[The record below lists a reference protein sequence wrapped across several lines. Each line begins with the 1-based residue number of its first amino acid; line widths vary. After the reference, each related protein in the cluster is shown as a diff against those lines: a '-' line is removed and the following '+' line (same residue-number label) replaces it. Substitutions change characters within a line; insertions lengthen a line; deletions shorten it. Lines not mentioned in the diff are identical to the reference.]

1 MLCLFL
7 SECIIKPMSTY
18 PKDLTETYSRNRQKY
33 TSTDQYLFEVLSEIT
48 LKDKTVLDYGCGDG
62 SYSFMFEQHDTK
74 QVFGFDI
81 SQEMIAIAHNK
92 LAIYK
97 KDARIQFIVGD
108 GNSLPYADNTFDIVV
123 ANFVLVHFDD
133 LQKYLQEVRRVLK
146 DGGYFVATINCAD
159 VDGVRPASVRLG
171 NDANVIMKVF
181 LRSDASLQADL
192 NAEGFTIMEYKIINN
207 ADASV
212 MDSGVTNFHG
222 VLLSAKK

>member
-1 MLCLFL
+1 
-7 SECIIKPMSTY
+7 MSTY
-18 PKDLTETYSRNRQKY
+18 PKDLTETYSKNRQKY
-33 TSTDQYLFEVLSEIT
+33 TSTDQYLFDVLSEIT

-62 SYSFMFEQHDTK
+62 SYSFMFEQHGAK
-74 QVFGFDI
+74 KVFGFDI
-81 SQEMIAIAHNK
+81 SPEMIAIAHNK
-92 LAIYK
+92 LATYK
-97 KDARIQFIVGD
+97 EDAQIQFIVGD

-159 VDGVRPASVRLG
+159 VDGVRSASVQLG

-181 LRSDASLQADL
+181 LRSDTSLQADL
-192 NAEGFTIMEYKIINN
+192 NAEGFIIMKYKIINN

-212 MDSGVTNFHG
+212 TDSNITNFHG